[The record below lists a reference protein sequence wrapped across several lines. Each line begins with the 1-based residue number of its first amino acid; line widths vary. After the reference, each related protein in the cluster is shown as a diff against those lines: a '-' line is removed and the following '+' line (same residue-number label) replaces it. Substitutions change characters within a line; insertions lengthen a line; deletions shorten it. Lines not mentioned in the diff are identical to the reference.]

1 MNPLFQHPYVLNMQY
16 IFVLGLLAAC
26 LVLFLLKRKN
36 SSYLISALP
45 LFALTF
51 HQVDEYL
58 LSPLLLGDDYH
69 FLNWA
74 YRSGVDITPNAVVA
88 VNLFGYLGAL
98 LVFFFKPTTKLFALI
113 FLFVNSVTL
122 ANACFHVGLA
132 TAQSDYSPG
141 MISAL
146 LLFLPLY
153 IKSITLAAEKMCS
166 VKQMFGI
173 SLYGFIAHYILIWII
188 NAI

>member
-1 MNPLFQHPYVLNMQY
+1 MNPLFQHPFVLNMQY
-16 IFVLGLLAAC
+16 IFLFGLLAASI
-26 LVLFLLKRKN
+26 VFFILKRKN
-36 SSYLISALP
+36 SPYLLSALP

-58 LSPLLLGDDYH
+58 LSPLVLGDDYH

-74 YRSGVDITPNAVVA
+74 YRSGVNITPNAVVA

-98 LVFFFKPTTKLFALI
+98 AVYCFKPSTKLFALI

-122 ANACFHVGLA
+122 ANACFHIGLA

-146 LLFLPLY
+146 FLFLPLY
-153 IKSITLAAEKMCS
+153 IKSITLAMEGMCS
-166 VKQMFGI
+166 FREMFGI

-188 NAI
+188 NVY

>member
-1 MNPLFQHPYVLNMQY
+1 MQY

-26 LVLFLLKRKN
+26 SALFLLKRKK

-45 LFALTF
+45 LLALTF

-74 YRSGVDITPNAVVA
+74 YRSGVDITPSAVVA

-113 FLFVNSVTL
+113 FLFVNSITL

-153 IKSITLAAEKMCS
+153 IKSITLAAERMCP

-188 NAI
+188 NVF

>member
-16 IFVLGLLAAC
+16 IFLFGLLAASI
-26 LVLFLLKRKN
+26 VLFILKRKN
-36 SSYLISALP
+36 SPYLLSALP
-45 LFALTF
+45 LLALTF

-58 LSPLLLGDDYH
+58 LSPLVLGDDYH

-74 YRSGVDITPNAVVA
+74 YRSGVNITPNAVVV

-98 LVFFFKPTTKLFALI
+98 AVYCFKPSTKLFALI

-122 ANACFHVGLA
+122 ANACFHIGLA

-146 LLFLPLY
+146 FLFLPLY
-153 IKSITLAAEKMCS
+153 IKSITLAIEDMCS
-166 VKQMFGI
+166 FREMFGI

-188 NAI
+188 NVY

>member
-1 MNPLFQHPYVLNMQY
+1 LNPLFQHPYVLNMQY

-26 LVLFLLKRKN
+26 SALFMLKRKK

-45 LFALTF
+45 LLALTF

-74 YRSGVDITPNAVVA
+74 YRSGVDITPSAVVA

-153 IKSITLAAEKMCS
+153 IKSITLAAERMCP

-188 NAI
+188 NVV

>member
-1 MNPLFQHPYVLNMQY
+1 MNPLFQHPYVLNMQC
-16 IFVLGLLAAC
+16 IFLFGLLAASI
-26 LVLFLLKRKN
+26 VLFILKRKN
-36 SSYLISALP
+36 SPYLLSALP

-58 LSPLLLGDDYH
+58 LSPLVLGDDYH

-74 YRSGVDITPNAVVA
+74 HRSGVDITPNAVV
-88 VNLFGYLGAL
+88 VINLFGYLGAL
-98 LVFFFKPTTKLFALI
+98 VVYCFKPSTKLFALI

-122 ANACFHVGLA
+122 ANACFHIGLA

-146 LLFLPLY
+146 FLFLPLY
-153 IKSITLAAEKMCS
+153 IKSITLAMESMCS
-166 VKQMFGI
+166 FREMFGI

-188 NAI
+188 NVY